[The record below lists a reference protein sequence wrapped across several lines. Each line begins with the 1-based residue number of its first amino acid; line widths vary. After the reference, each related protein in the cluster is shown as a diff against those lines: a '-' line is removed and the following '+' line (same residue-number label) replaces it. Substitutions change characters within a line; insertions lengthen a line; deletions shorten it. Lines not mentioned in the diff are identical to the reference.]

1 MKQKTKNVNESAV
14 SKDKLVSFVKA
25 LHLCPAEKPE
35 TRSFRLQTSQ
45 LPPSSATHKMVI
57 QIQEWR
63 HSNVLWQKHTQ
74 TTISNSSRKHFNSKN
89 RFKRM
94 SLWGVLYEDIQELIR
109 KLEDINLW
117 EKRIKLWRIKRQFNV
132 LKETNFWREDQA
144 KPEKHKSRR
153 LLLAQKEIDSL
164 WNSTL
169 SMNYSSI

>member
-89 RFKRM
+89 RFKNNATRECLCGLF
-94 SLWGVLYEDIQELIR
+94 SLKNSSEKILNFTKQSL
-109 KLEDINLW
+109 LLNLLLLLHNC
-117 EKRIKLWRIKRQFNV
+117 LWWVHDF
-132 LKETNFWREDQA
+132 FWRTQ
-144 KPEKHKSRR
+144 
-153 LLLAQKEIDSL
+153 
-164 WNSTL
+164 NCF
-169 SMNYSSI
+169 